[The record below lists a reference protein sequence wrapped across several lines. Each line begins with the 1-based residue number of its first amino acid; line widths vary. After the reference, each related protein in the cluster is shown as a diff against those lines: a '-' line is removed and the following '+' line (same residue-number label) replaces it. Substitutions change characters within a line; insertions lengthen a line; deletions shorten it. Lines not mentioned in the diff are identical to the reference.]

1 MTVFKIFFDKL
12 IRINIISILL
22 VILFA
27 FLLNISKID
36 LNLNLTKLDIYVDL
50 ESFEKRNN
58 FYRKLYLSSLKY
70 ENYIDVYEFDVVET
84 KVIILNIFSNA
95 IENVRNKIIANF
107 NTLNIDKSYILPNNY
122 ETKYGSLFTIFGNV
136 NNSDLKKIINNENQ
150 LISKQIEDL
159 KNWYQIETLN
169 FKNSPEFTDINNIND
184 FDQIFAQIN
193 LEIIY
198 LSYFEKHDMLLYD
211 EEYDDIRV
219 DYIAIIIAF
228 ILFFAVISLFYIIRG
243 LRE

>member
-58 FYRKLYLSSLKY
+58 FIEKLYLSSVKS
-70 ENYIDVYEFDVVET
+70 ENDINAYKFDVEKT

-107 NTLNIDKSYILPNNY
+107 NTLNIGKSYMLPNYY

-193 LEIIY
+193 MEIIY
-198 LSYFEKHDMLLYD
+198 LSYLEKHDMLLYD